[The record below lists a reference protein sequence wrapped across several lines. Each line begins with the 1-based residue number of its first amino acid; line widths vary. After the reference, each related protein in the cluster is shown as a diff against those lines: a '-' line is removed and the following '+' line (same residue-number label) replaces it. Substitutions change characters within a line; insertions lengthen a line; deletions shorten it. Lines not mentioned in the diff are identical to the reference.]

1 MKRLRGMKLLPGTAL
16 LALIALSGCAG
27 LSRPGESVSTTPAS
41 DNNAVVALV
50 QSAKQDAAA
59 GRLPAAAANLE
70 RALRIEPRNAVLWH
84 ELARVRLDEG
94 QSAQAEQLANKSITL
109 AGQNNN
115 LRAENW
121 RLIGHARAQNGDHT
135 GAQNAFN
142 KAKELD
148 RQL

>member
-1 MKRLRGMKLLPGTAL
+1 MKQYASLLFVASL
-16 LALIALSGCAG
+16 LAGCAG
-27 LSRPGESVSTTPAS
+27 VRPSGDATKPTTPAS
-41 DNNAVVALV
+41 DNGAVVSLV
-50 QSAKQDAAA
+50 QAAKQDAAA

-84 ELARVRLDEG
+84 QLARVRLDEG
-94 QSAQAEQLANKSITL
+94 QSAQAEQLATKANSL
-109 AGQNNN
+109 AGNDNG

-142 KAKELD
+142 KAKDLE
-148 RQL
+148 RQQ